1 MSSALIEWCCSEL
14 SKLLGFP
21 ATEDFARYIL
31 NIENQN
37 DLEEYLSDI
46 LDPTISSHKC
56 FIKELLLQWKQ
67 GRNKD
72 SPSQVKVYMKP
83 DTGED
88 YVKGEKKCKSS
99 KKKGLLEKNS
109 NNQSLENDTPSK
121 AIHLETSPEPQSLK
135 KKKKFVSLYS
145 KEGQLKDIIIL
156 PGRHP
161 CQCEASKHKLVNNCL
176 KCGRI
181 VCEQEGSGPCFTCGS
196 LVCSKEEQEIIQ
208 RGSRKSEKLLQK
220 LMGESYDGQDKAVQ
234 KSGYD
239 AAVEQKNRLLEYD
252 KNSEKRT
259 RVIDDESDYFAV
271 ESNKWLTKEER
282 AKMSQKQ
289 KELHAR
295 RHVSRL
301 NQKIT
306 LDFAG
311 RRVLEQSDEV
321 DFQKEIDDEFV
332 QAANF
337 SSRICEED
345 RISDSM
351 NNLNVDPHISVS
363 PPVYE
368 DSGSHVFHIKE
379 NSKRQ
384 QTNFNSL
391 KKNLRIQDRE
401 LQEMSDDGKCLS
413 MHQPWASL
421 LIMGI
426 KKHEGRTWYTP
437 YRGRLWIHSASKV
450 PSHQEIT
457 ETEQIYR
464 ILECDDFIKF
474 PEQYPTGCLLGCV
487 DLTECLPQEQYR
499 EQYPDGESGSP
510 YVFICENPQELLV
523 KFPMK
528 GKHKIFQLDSR
539 IHEAAKKTLRKPTSH
554 KG

>member
-1 MSSALIEWCCSEL
+1 MSSALVEWCCSEL
-14 SKLLGFP
+14 SKLLDFP

-37 DLEEYLSDI
+37 DLQEYLSDI
-46 LDPTISSHKC
+46 LDPTIPSHVC
-56 FIKELLLQWKQ
+56 FVKELLLRWKQ
-67 GRNKD
+67 GRNKGL
-72 SPSQVKVYMKP
+72 PSQVKVYMKP
-83 DTGED
+83 DAEED
-88 YVKGEKKCKSS
+88 YVKGKKKCKSL

-109 NNQSLENDTPSK
+109 NSQSLGNGTT
-121 AIHLETSPEPQSLK
+121 IHVEASPEPQSLK
-135 KKKKFVSLYS
+135 KKKTFVSLYS
-145 KEGQLKDIIIL
+145 KDGQLKNVILL
-156 PGRHP
+156 PGRNP
-161 CQCEASKHKLVNNCL
+161 CHCEASKHKLINNCL

-208 RGSRKSEKLLQK
+208 RGSKKSEKLLQK
-220 LMGESYDGQDKAVQ
+220 LLGERYVGQDKAMQ

-239 AAVEQKNRLLEYD
+239 IAVEQKNRLLEYD

-259 RVIDDESDYFAV
+259 RVIDDECDYFTV

-282 AKMSQKQ
+282 AKMLQKQ
-289 KELHAR
+289 KELYAK
-295 RHVSRL
+295 RHGSRT
-301 NQKIT
+301 NKKIT

-311 RRVLEQSDEV
+311 RRVLEESDKF
-321 DFQKEIDDEFV
+321 DFQNEIGDEFF

-337 SSRICEED
+337 NSRTCEED
-345 RISDSM
+345 RINDSM
-351 NNLNVDPHISVS
+351 DNLNIDPHISIS
-363 PPVYE
+363 PPIYE
-368 DSGSHVFHIKE
+368 DSGSHGFHVKK
-379 NSKRQ
+379 NSMTQ
-384 QTNFNSL
+384 QTDFNRLRKNF
-391 KKNLRIQDRE
+391 RIQDRE
-401 LQEMSDDGKCLS
+401 LQEISDDGKCLS

-421 LIMGI
+421 LIMEI

-437 YRGRLWIHSASKV
+437 FRGRIWIHAASKV

-457 ETEQIYR
+457 EIQQTYKF
-464 ILECDDFIKF
+464 LECDDFIKF

-528 GKHKIFQLDSR
+528 GKHKIFQLDPH
-539 IHEAAKKTLRKPTSH
+539 IHEAAKKTLQKPTSH